1 MNLVRIRIVTSL
13 FILILFLLLF
23 CGPEIISL
31 FLSSTLLPFQFV
43 PALIRILTDPE
54 ALFVIGFILIIF
66 ITLIFGRVYCSFLC
80 PLGSL
85 QDIFI
90 ALSRKIGW
98 RKKHSFQK
106 PHNLLRYSVLGLIIA
121 TAALGSMSL
130 LNLLDPYSL
139 TGRMITQF
147 AQPFFFWI
155 YNTAVSTMK
164 YFNIYLFSK
173 DTVPLTLSI
182 LFLNI
187 GFFMLILILSLR
199 YGRLY
204 CNSLCPVG
212 TLLGLISRV
221 SLFKFAIDKTRCSE
235 CFSCE
240 VVCKAGCIDTQNA
253 IIDQS
258 RCVSCFNCLA
268 ACPQSIVRYR
278 SSAKN
283 TENNAWSPARR
294 GFLIGSIAA
303 AGYALSMC
311 NSGIRNL
318 LRTAH
323 ASASA
328 PVTPP
333 GSVSL
338 AHFTQS
344 CSACHLCVSAC
355 PTKVIT
361 PSLLEYGVGGLLQ
374 PLMNYP
380 NSFCE
385 YECNIC
391 GQVCPTGAI
400 LPLPLE
406 EKKITQIGTVDL
418 LKDKCVVY
426 VDNNNCGACVEVCP
440 TKTISFIDKGN
451 ILYPVVDTK
460 YCIGCGACSKACPT
474 TPKSIVVRTK
484 SVHKKAAKYITTNTP
499 VQPKNALQKDFPF

>member
-1 MNLVRIRIVTSL
+1 MNLVKIRIFISL
-13 FILILFLLLF
+13 FIFTLFLLLF
-23 CGPEIISL
+23 CGPEKIYL

-43 PALIRILTDPE
+43 PALIRTLTNP
-54 ALFVIGFILIIF
+54 ATLFVIGFISIIL
-66 ITLIFGRVYCSFLC
+66 ITLIFGRVYCSFIC
-80 PLGSL
+80 PLGTL

-90 ALSRKIGW
+90 ALSRKIGC

-106 PHNLLRYSVLGLIIA
+106 PQNLLRYSLLGLIIVA
-121 TAALGSMSL
+121 AALGSMSL

-139 TGRMITQF
+139 MGRMITQF
-147 AQPFFFWI
+147 ALPFFFRI
-155 YNTAVSTMK
+155 YNTAVSLIK

-173 DTVPLTLSI
+173 DTVPLTLSN
-182 LFLNI
+182 LFVSI
-187 GFFMLILILSLR
+187 GFFLLILILSLR

-235 CFSCE
+235 CVSCA
-240 VVCKAGCIDTQNA
+240 VVCKAGCIDAQNA
-253 IIDQS
+253 TIDQS

-268 ACPQSIVRYR
+268 ACPQSIVSYR
-278 SSAKN
+278 FSMEK
-283 TENNAWSPARR
+283 TESGSWSPMRR
-294 GFLIGSIAA
+294 SLLIGGAAA
-303 AGYALSMC
+303 AGSALFMF

-323 ASASA
+323 ASAGA

-333 GSVSL
+333 GSVGR

-361 PSLLEYGVGGLLQ
+361 PSFLEYGIGGLFQ

-380 NSFCE
+380 HSFCE
-385 YECNIC
+385 YECNVC
-391 GQVCPTGAI
+391 GRVCPTGAI
-400 LPLPLE
+400 LPLSLQ
-406 EKKITQIGTVDL
+406 EKKITQIGEVDL

-426 VDNNNCGACVEVCP
+426 VNNNNCGACVEVCP

-451 ILYPVVDTK
+451 ILYPVVDTR

-474 TPKSIVVRTK
+474 TPKSIVVRTNP
-484 SVHKKAAKYITTNTP
+484 VHKKAIKQITANAP
-499 VQPKNALQKDFPF
+499 VRSKNAPQKDFPF